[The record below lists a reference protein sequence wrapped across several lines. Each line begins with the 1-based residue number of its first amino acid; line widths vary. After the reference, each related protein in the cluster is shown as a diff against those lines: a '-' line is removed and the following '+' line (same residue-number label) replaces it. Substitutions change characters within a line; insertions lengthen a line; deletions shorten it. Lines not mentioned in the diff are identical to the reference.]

1 MKKLVVA
8 TTVSSLLCAVLMCVV
23 SIFSTFFD
31 NFSCAFE
38 KTIETGDPSYLQNL
52 GTETEANIK
61 ASVNSLPF
69 MGTIK
74 KSLSNQGV
82 DEKYLNE
89 VNGQKDFVNIRKPD
103 MDVINM
109 ITDELGIKRIPKE
122 TIDKIYN
129 EKLLTDKQYS
139 SIAEDVE
146 LNALEEAVINKVE
159 NISKEDIENAY
170 NKIQKNIKTNDYES
184 VMDPVF

>member
-1 MKKLVVA
+1 MKKLIVSLFSILILCGAA
-8 TTVSSLLCAVLMCVV
+8 TSITGTLSTV
-23 SIFSTFFD
+23 FD
-31 NFSCAFE
+31 NFNCAFE

-52 GTETEANIK
+52 GTETEADIK
-61 ASVNSLPF
+61 TSVNSLPF

-89 VNGQKDFVNIRKPD
+89 VNGQKDCVNIRKPD

-122 TIDKIYN
+122 TIDKIY
-129 EKLLTDKQYS
+129 
-139 SIAEDVE
+139 
-146 LNALEEAVINKVE
+146 E
-159 NISKEDIENAY
+159 N
-170 NKIQKNIKTNDYES
+170 
-184 VMDPVF
+184 F